1 MLLVIGFTVQHE
13 VNLAVEE
20 RMKVF
25 VPMSDKLQDING
37 RLSEKMVPFDPAF
50 LVKAEMPPKGRK
62 PANWIGQ
69 SGYRSAREPIRIVE
83 MV

>member
-1 MLLVIGFTVQHE
+1 MQDE
-13 VNLAVEE
+13 DNLAVEE

-37 RLSEKMVPFDPAF
+37 CLSEKMVPFNPEF
-50 LVKAEMPPKGRK
+50 LTKAEISPKGRK

-69 SGYRSAREPIRIVE
+69 SGYRPAREPIQIVE

>member
-1 MLLVIGFTVQHE
+1 MQHE
-13 VNLAVEE
+13 DNLAVEE

-37 RLSEKMVPFDPAF
+37 RLSEKMVPFNPEF
-50 LVKAEMPPKGRK
+50 LAKAEMPSKGRK

-69 SGYRSAREPIRIVE
+69 SGYRSAREPIQIVE